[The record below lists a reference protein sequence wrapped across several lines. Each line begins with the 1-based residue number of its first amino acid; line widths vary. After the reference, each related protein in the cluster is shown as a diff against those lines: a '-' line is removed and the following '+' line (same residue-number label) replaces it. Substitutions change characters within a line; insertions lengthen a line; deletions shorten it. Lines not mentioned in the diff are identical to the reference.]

1 MPLTDK
7 VLRFLVNRIPIKTL
21 KSELRRLI
29 FMKYNFYGNENKA
42 IYSVSGEN
50 ILWSMKGLKITFEG
64 NNNLISIGENVKF
77 FDTEINIYG
86 DNNFIKID
94 NNTNFFN
101 SKININ
107 GSNNNVSFSHNLIFE
122 SVIISMYYN
131 NNLFCMET
139 TPYKPKDAKFYIEEG
154 SKVYIGKNCQLN
166 NLYVVANCN
175 YTKPHKLVIGNN
187 VYIAKDTII
196 RTSDGHTLIDPVT
209 KIPLNESKDVIIGD
223 NVWITSRCIILKGAQ
238 IPDGSMVAAGSI
250 VNKTFSE
257 TNIML
262 AGVPAKIIR
271 RNILWDTRGYG
282 KYMREFKGNINAET

>member
-42 IYSVSGEN
+42 VYSTSGEN
-50 ILWSMKGLKITFEG
+50 ILWSIKGLRIIVEG
-64 NNNLISIGENVKF
+64 DNNLISIGENIIF
-77 FDTEINIYG
+77 SDTQINIFG

-94 NNTNFFN
+94 NNTNFLN

-107 GSNNNVSFSHNLIFE
+107 GNNNNINFSHNLRFE
-122 SVIISMYYN
+122 SIIISMSYN
-131 NNLFCMET
+131 NNLFYMET

-154 SKVYIGKNCQLN
+154 SKVYIGKNCELN

-175 YTKPHKLVIGNN
+175 YTKQHKLVIGDN
-187 VYIAKDTII
+187 VRIAKDTII

-209 KIPLNESKDVIIGD
+209 KIALNEPKDVIIGN
-223 NVWITSRCIILKGAQ
+223 NVWIASRCIILKGTQ
-238 IPDGSMVAAGSI
+238 ILDGSMVAAGSL
-250 VNKTFSE
+250 VNKNFTE
-257 TNIML
+257 RNIML
-262 AGVPAKIIR
+262 AGIPARIIR
-271 RNILWDTRGYG
+271 HNILWDKRGYG